1 MNTSFHWAA
10 ELTLNTGL
18 GRQSSIFSLIFFR
31 IFLVVR
37 EIVKVINSNNI
48 MTGYALEW
56 EIE

>member
-1 MNTSFHWAA
+1 
-10 ELTLNTGL
+10 L

-37 EIVKVINSNNI
+37 EIVKLINSNNI